1 MSHLLAREAF
11 PEPRT
16 DGAPSAMS
24 FIAQA
29 DFDGAI
35 VCTHWSRRDAERL
48 LPPGL
53 TLGRNASAEPGL
65 HPVLF
70 VFGTQAETGLLLA
83 GLPLPT
89 GARFTE
95 LMIAVPFV
103 RRADGGTLHV
113 FIPRI
118 YSADRFSAW
127 SGNANYGFNKQLGD
141 MGWIGHTFT
150 VSTRGGPLVAHAI
163 VEPDDA
169 WSPAASVAGLAAVA
183 DVFRLPVVGRR
194 TDGREVCSHFEW
206 QLAAASARTARA
218 VVSIDADL
226 GPGLAPVVCHGVQ
239 AGTFL
244 VRRMRWRVSW
254 PEPCRS

>member
-11 PEPRT
+11 PEPRI
-16 DGAPSAMS
+16 DGASPATS

-29 DFDGAI
+29 EFDGAL
-35 VCTHWSRRDAERL
+35 VCTHWPRHEVADM

-53 TLGRNASAEPGL
+53 ALGRNVSSEPEL
-65 HPVLF
+65 HPVVF

-83 GLPLPT
+83 GVPLPT

-103 RRADGGTLHV
+103 RRVDGGTLHV

-141 MGWIGHTFT
+141 MGWIGNTFT
-150 VSTRGGPLVAHAI
+150 VSSRGGPLMAHAI
-163 VEPDDA
+163 VEPDGA
-169 WSPAASVAGLAAVA
+169 WSPAASVPGLAAVA

-194 TDGREVCSHFEW
+194 ADGREVCSRFDW
-206 QLAAASARTARA
+206 QLATAHGRTARA

-226 GPGLAPVVCHGVQ
+226 GSGLAPVVCHGVQ
-239 AGTFL
+239 SGTFL

-254 PEPCRS
+254 PGPCHS